1 MESFPLSLE
10 RLDERMRTAHARIR
24 SNHDKLGRVEDRQGK
39 QAEAMVE
46 IRGQLTDVSEDL
58 KEIKDQVKWLLRGV
72 FGAIAVGLMFVV
84 AIGSLIVQGVG

>member
-1 MESFPLSLE
+1 MEGFPLSLE

-24 SNHDKLGRVEDRQGK
+24 SNHDKISKVEEKQGE

-46 IRGQLTDVSEDL
+46 IRGQLNELSEDL

-84 AIGSLIVQGVG
+84 AVGSLIVQGVS